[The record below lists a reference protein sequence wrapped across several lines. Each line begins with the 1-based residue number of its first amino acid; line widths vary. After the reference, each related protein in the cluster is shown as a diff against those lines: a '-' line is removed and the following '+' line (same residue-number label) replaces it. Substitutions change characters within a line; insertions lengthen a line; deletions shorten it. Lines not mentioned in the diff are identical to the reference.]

1 MNNEILNFCVEKGF
15 LVDSDLLEMFSETS
29 DIESVKLIIERVK
42 TYTHQ
47 NVLTKNLFER
57 NKEQVNKFFLDLP
70 DENKK
75 NLERLR
81 VKLGLSIEIS
91 KENYLDNS
99 KESSLGIPIE
109 IEISEGK
116 NPNSGKNNFEKNI
129 NILSYTPIQK
139 NKPEVK
145 DFVNYFRQR
154 FSLISEILQRRF
166 ELDNLLSID
175 KISGHKQGVSVIGM
189 VYKKSATKNK
199 NIILEV
205 EDLTGRI
212 KVLVSKSKEDLYKIA
227 EEICLDSVLG
237 FRCSG
242 NNEFLFVNG
251 IFFPDSIISERK
263 KSPIEEYAL
272 FLGDLHFGSK
282 LFLKEGFFKF
292 INYLTGNLNE
302 YSREEIKKIKYLF
315 ITGDLVTGA
324 GNYPEQEKD
333 LEIVDL
339 EEQFIE
345 LAKLL
350 EKIPEH
356 IKIIISPGN
365 HDGVRIMEPQPVFDV
380 KYAWPLYNLKNA
392 IITENPCM
400 LNFGAQENFVGFDVL
415 TYHGFSYPYY
425 AGNIPELIKKKA
437 MNSPEEIMKYLLK
450 HRHLAP
456 THGST
461 QYFPHKE
468 DPLMIKNVPDIF
480 VSGHTHKCGIS
491 YYNNILIVSTSCWEA
506 MTPYQEK
513 FGNEPDHCKV
523 PMLNLKTRAVKI
535 LDFENKEDNIRI
547 KNNLKNY

>member
-1 MNNEILNFCVEKGF
+1 MDNEILNFCVEKGF
-15 LVDSDLLEMFSETS
+15 LVDSDLLELFSETS
-29 DIESVKLIIERVK
+29 DIDSIKLIIERVK

-70 DENKK
+70 DEKK
-75 NLERLR
+75 RNLERLR
-81 VKLGLSIEIS
+81 IKLGLSIEIS
-91 KENYLDNS
+91 KEEKSLENY
-99 KESSLGIPIE
+99 KIE
-109 IEISEGK
+109 ELLNK
-116 NPNSGKNNFEKNI
+116 NLEKNNFEKNI
-129 NILSYTPIQK
+129 NVLSYTPSQK

-145 DFVNYFRQR
+145 DFVNFFRQR
-154 FSLISEILQRRF
+154 FSLMSEILQRRF
-166 ELDNLLSID
+166 ELDNLVSID
-175 KISGHKQGVSVIGM
+175 KISGNRQGVSIIGI

-212 KVLVSKSKEDLYKIA
+212 KILVSKSKEDLYKIA

-242 NNEFLFVNG
+242 NNEFLFANG
-251 IFFPDSIISERK
+251 IFFPDSRIPERK
-263 KSPIEEYAL
+263 KSPVEEYAL
-272 FLGDLHFGSK
+272 FIGDLHFGSK
-282 LFLKEGFFKF
+282 LFLKGGFFKF
-292 INYLTGNLNE
+292 IDYLTGNIKDFDI
-302 YSREEIKKIKYLF
+302 REIKKIKYLF
-315 ITGDLVTGA
+315 ITGDLVTGV
-324 GNYPEQEKD
+324 GNYPNQEKD
-333 LEIVDL
+333 LEITDL
-339 EEQFIE
+339 EEQFIG

-380 KYAWPLYNLKNA
+380 KYAWPIYNLKNV
-392 IITENPCM
+392 IVTENPCM
-400 LNFGAQENFVGFDVL
+400 LNFGAQDNFVGFDVL

-437 MNSPEEIMKYLLK
+437 MNFPEEIMKYLLK

-480 VSGHTHKCGIS
+480 VSGHTHKCGVS
-491 YYNNILIVSTSCWEA
+491 YYNDILIISTSCWEA

-535 LDFENKEDNIRI
+535 LDFEEK
-547 KNNLKNY
+547 

>member
-1 MNNEILNFCVEKGF
+1 MNKEILNFCVEKGF
-15 LVDSDLLEMFSETS
+15 LVDSDLLELFSETS
-29 DIESVKLIIERVK
+29 DVESVKLIIERVK

-57 NKEQVNKFFLDLP
+57 NKEQVNQFFLDLP
-70 DENKK
+70 EENKK

-81 VKLGLSIEIS
+81 IKLGLSIEIS
-91 KENYLDNS
+91 KETDSAFYSIEKPHAELS
-99 KESSLGIPIE
+99 KKS
-109 IEISEGK
+109 
-116 NPNSGKNNFEKNI
+116 NFEKNI
-129 NILSYTPIQK
+129 SILSYTPK
-139 NKPEVK
+139 NNDKLEVK
-145 DFVNYFRQR
+145 HFVNHFRKR
-154 FSLISEILQRRF
+154 FEDLSEILQGRF

-175 KISGHKQGVSVIGM
+175 KLSGSKQRISIIGM
-189 VYKKSATKNK
+189 VYSKSITKNK
-199 NIILEV
+199 NIILDV

-212 KVLVSKSKEDLYKIA
+212 KVLVSKSKEDIYKIA

-242 NNEFLFVNG
+242 NNEVLFANG
-251 IFFPDSIISERK
+251 IFFPDSKIPERK
-263 KSPIEEYAL
+263 KSPVEEYAL
-272 FLGDLHFGSK
+272 FIGDLHFGSK
-282 LFLKEGFFKF
+282 LFLKEGFLKF
-292 INYLTGNLNE
+292 FNYLNGNLEGYDENE
-302 YSREEIKKIKYLF
+302 INKIKYLF
-315 ITGDLVTGA
+315 IVGDLVTGV
-324 GNYPEQEKD
+324 GNYPDQDKD

-339 EEQFIE
+339 EEQFIR
-345 LAKLL
+345 LAKFL

-356 IKIIISPGN
+356 IKIILSPGN
-365 HDGVRIMEPQPVFDV
+365 HDGVRLMEPQPVFDI
-380 KYAWPLYNLKNA
+380 KYAWPLYQLKNA
-392 IITENPCM
+392 IITENPCL
-400 LNFGAQENFVGFDVL
+400 LNFGAHEDFAGFDVL

-425 AGNIPELIKKKA
+425 AGAIPELIKKKA

-461 QYFPHKE
+461 QYYPHKE
-468 DPLMIKNVPDIF
+468 DPLIIKNVPDIF

-535 LDFENKEDNIRI
+535 LDFEEKQEVSHSFA
-547 KNNLKNY
+547 K

>member
-1 MNNEILNFCVEKGF
+1 MPKEGTRTSGEVKEIFVLFSYRNNMNKEIIKFCAEKGF
-15 LVDSDLLEMFSETS
+15 LLDRDILELFNETS
-29 DIESVKLIIERVK
+29 DIESIKLIIEKVK

-70 DENKK
+70 EENKR
-75 NLERLR
+75 NLEKLR
-81 VKLGLSIEIS
+81 IKLGLSIEIS
-91 KENYLDNS
+91 KEADATPS
-99 KESSLGIPIE
+99 FKIEEPFKEDLKKS
-109 IEISEGK
+109 
-116 NPNSGKNNFEKNI
+116 NFEKNI
-129 NILSYTPIQK
+129 NILSYTPK
-139 NKPEVK
+139 NNDKLEVK
-145 DFVNYFRQR
+145 NFVNHFRAR
-154 FSLISEILQRRF
+154 FNDLREILQGRF

-175 KISGHKQGVSVIGM
+175 KISGSRRGISIIGM
-189 VYKKSATKNK
+189 VYNKSVTKNK
-199 NIILEV
+199 NIILDI

-212 KVLVSKSKEDLYKIA
+212 KILVSKSKEDLYKIA

-242 NNEFLFVNG
+242 DDKILFANG
-251 IFFPDSIISERK
+251 IFFPDSKIPERK

-272 FLGDLHFGSK
+272 FIGDLHFGSK

-292 INYLTGNLNE
+292 FNYLNGSLE
-302 YSREEIKKIKYLF
+302 GYDKDEIKKIKYLF
-315 ITGDLVTGA
+315 IVGDLVA
-324 GNYPEQEKD
+324 GIGVYPEQDKE

-339 EEQFIE
+339 EEQFIR
-345 LAKLL
+345 LARFL

-365 HDGVRIMEPQPVFDV
+365 HDGVRLMEPQPVFDI
-380 KYAWPLYNLKNA
+380 KYAWSLHQLKNV
-392 IITENPCM
+392 IITENPCL
-400 LNFGAQENFVGFDVL
+400 LNIGAHEDFAGFDVL

-461 QYFPHKE
+461 QYYPHKE
-468 DPLMIKNVPDIF
+468 DQLIIKNVPDIF
-480 VSGHTHKCGIS
+480 VSGHTHKCGVS
-491 YYNNILIVSTSCWEA
+491 YYNNILIISTSCWEA

-523 PMLNLKTRAVKI
+523 PMLNLKTRSVKI
-535 LDFENKEDNIRI
+535 LDFE
-547 KNNLKNY
+547 

>member
-1 MNNEILNFCVEKGF
+1 MRSEILNFCVEKGF
-15 LVDSDLLEMFSETS
+15 LVDSDLLEMFNETS

-47 NVLTKNLFER
+47 NVLTKNLFDR

-70 DENKK
+70 DEKK
-75 NLERLR
+75 RSLERLR
-81 VKLGLSIEIS
+81 IKLGLSIEIS
-91 KENYLDNS
+91 KEDDL
-99 KESSLGIPIE
+99 ETPAE

-116 NPNSGKNNFEKNI
+116 NLNSEKNNLEKNIFEKNV
-129 NILSYTPIQK
+129 NILSYVSAKK

-145 DFVNYFRQR
+145 DFINHFRNR
-154 FSLISEILQRRF
+154 FLLISEILQTRF
-166 ELDNLLSID
+166 ELDNLVSID
-175 KISGHKQGVSVIGM
+175 KISGYKQGVSIIGM
-189 VYKKSATKNK
+189 VYKKSTTKNK

-212 KVLVSKSKEDLYKIA
+212 KVLVSKSKEEIYKIA
-227 EEICLDSVLG
+227 EEICLDSILG

-242 NNEFLFVNG
+242 NNEFLFANG

-263 KSPIEEYAL
+263 KSPAEEYAL
-272 FLGDLHFGSK
+272 FIGDLHFGSK

-292 INYLTGNLNE
+292 INYLSGSFNDSGNF
-302 YSREEIKKIKYLF
+302 SEEIKKIKYLF
-315 ITGDLVTGA
+315 ITGDLVTGV
-324 GNYPEQEKD
+324 GNYPNQEKD
-333 LEIVDL
+333 LEINDL
-339 EEQFIE
+339 EEQFIG

-350 EKIPEH
+350 EKIPKH

-365 HDGVRIMEPQPVFDV
+365 HDGVRIMEPQPVFDS
-380 KYAWPLYNLKNA
+380 KYAWPLENLKNV

-400 LNFGAQENFVGFDVL
+400 LNFGAQENFVGFDIL

-425 AGNIPELIKKKA
+425 AGNIPELIKKRA

-468 DPLMIKNVPDIF
+468 DSLAIKNVPDIF
-480 VSGHTHKCGIS
+480 VSGHTHKCGVS
-491 YYNNILIVSTSCWEA
+491 HYNNILIISTSCWEA

-535 LDFENKEDNIRI
+535 LDFEEK
-547 KNNLKNY
+547 

>member
-1 MNNEILNFCVEKGF
+1 MNKEILNFCVEKGF
-15 LVDSDLLEMFSETS
+15 LVDSDLLDIFSDTQ
-29 DIESVKLIIERVK
+29 DIDSVKLIIEKVK

-47 NVLTKNLFER
+47 NVLTKTLFER

-70 DENKK
+70 EENKK

-81 VKLGLSIEIS
+81 IKLGLSIEIS
-91 KENYLDNS
+91 KEESDSALYSKIEESS
-99 KESSLGIPIE
+99 KEYS
-109 IEISEGK
+109 
-116 NPNSGKNNFEKNI
+116 NKNNFEKNI
-129 NILSYTPIQK
+129 NILSYIPK
-139 NKPEVK
+139 NNNKIEVK
-145 DFVNYFRQR
+145 DFVSHFRKR
-154 FSLISEILQRRF
+154 FDDLKEILQERF

-175 KISGHKQGVSVIGM
+175 KISGSRQGISIIGM
-189 VYKKSATKNK
+189 VYNKSLTKNK
-199 NIILEV
+199 NILLEV
-205 EDLTGRI
+205 EDLTGRVKI
-212 KVLVSKSKEDLYKIA
+212 LVSKSKEDLYKIA

-242 NNEFLFVNG
+242 NNEVLFANG
-251 IFFPDSIISERK
+251 IFFPDSKIPERK
-263 KSPIEEYAL
+263 KSSLEEYVL
-272 FLGDLHFGSK
+272 FIGDLHFGSK
-282 LFLKEGFFKF
+282 LFLREGFLKF
-292 INYLTGNLNE
+292 IEYLNCGVEGNE
-302 YSREEIKKIKYLF
+302 REEIKKIKYLF
-315 ITGDLVTGA
+315 ITGDLVTGV
-324 GNYPEQEKD
+324 GNYPGQEKD
-333 LEIVDL
+333 LEIIDL

-380 KYAWPLYNLKNA
+380 KYSWPLHQLKNV
-392 IITENPCM
+392 IITENPCL
-400 LNFGAQENFVGFDVL
+400 LNIGAQEDFIGFDIL

-450 HRHLAP
+450 QRHLAP

-461 QYFPHKE
+461 QYYPYKE
-468 DPLMIKNVPDIF
+468 DLLMIKNAPDIF
-480 VSGHTHKCGIS
+480 VSGHTHKCGVS
-491 YYNNILIVSTSCWEA
+491 YYNNILIISTSCWEA

-535 LDFENKEDNIRI
+535 LDFEEKENK
-547 KNNLKNY
+547 

>member
-1 MNNEILNFCVEKGF
+1 MNNEIINFCMEKGF
-15 LVDSDLLEMFSETS
+15 LVDSDLLELFSETS
-29 DIESVKLIIERVK
+29 DVESVKLIIERVK

-70 DENKK
+70 DKNKK
-75 NLERLR
+75 NLEKIR

-91 KENYLDNS
+91 KEGSEEVFQEIGGIN
-99 KESSLGIPIE
+99 KENNFE
-109 IEISEGK
+109 IET
-116 NPNSGKNNFEKNI
+116 NNNFEKNV
-129 NILSYTPIQK
+129 NILSYTSRIN

-145 DFVNYFRQR
+145 DFTNYFRNR
-154 FSLISEILQRRF
+154 FSLISGILQNRF
-166 ELDNLLSID
+166 ELDNLVSID
-175 KISGHKQGVSVIGM
+175 KISGYKRGVSIIGM

-212 KVLVSKSKEDLYKIA
+212 KILISQSKKDLYKIA

-242 NNEFLFVNG
+242 DNEFLFANG
-251 IFFPDSIISERK
+251 IFFPDSSIPERK
-263 KSPIEEYAL
+263 KSNVEEHAL
-272 FLGDLHFGSK
+272 FIGDIHFGSR
-282 LFLKEGFFKF
+282 LFLKKGFLKF
-292 INYLTGNLNE
+292 LDYLNGNLEGNNA
-302 YSREEIKKIKYLF
+302 EEIEKIKYLF
-315 ITGDLVTGA
+315 ITGDIVTGV

-333 LEIVDL
+333 LEIIDL
-339 EEQFIE
+339 EEQFICI
-345 LAKLL
+345 AKLL

-356 IKIIISPGN
+356 IKIILSPGN
-365 HDGVRIMEPQPVFDV
+365 HDGVRLMEPQPVFDIR
-380 KYAWPLYNLKNA
+380 YAWPLHNLKNV

-400 LNFGAQENFVGFDVL
+400 VNIGAQENFSGFDVL
-415 TYHGFSYPYY
+415 TYHGFSYPHY

-468 DPLMIKNVPDIF
+468 DFFVIKNIPDIF
-480 VSGHTHKCGIS
+480 VSGHTHKCGVS
-491 YYNNILIVSTSCWEA
+491 YYNNILIISTSCWEA

-523 PMLNLKTRAVKI
+523 PMLNLRTRAVKI
-535 LDFENKEDNIRI
+535 LDFEERI
-547 KNNLKNY
+547 GNSFSP